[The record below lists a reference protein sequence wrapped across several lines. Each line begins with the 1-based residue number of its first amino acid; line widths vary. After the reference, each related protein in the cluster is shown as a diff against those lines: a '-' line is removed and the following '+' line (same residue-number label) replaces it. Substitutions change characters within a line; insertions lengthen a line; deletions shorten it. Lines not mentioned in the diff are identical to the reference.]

1 MAVAALRRQGTR
13 PGRGE
18 GPGNAAR
25 SPPPCQP
32 LPAAVHGAERG
43 PERAARHER
52 TGGRERA
59 GGGRWGA
66 SGECPGPV
74 LLRSCSMLTDHS
86 RPQRCGVHEGP
97 GLVQATVSFQ
107 DNKAE

>member
-43 PERAARHER
+43 PERAARHAR
-52 TGGRERA
+52 TGGRETGE
-59 GGGRWGA
+59 GGGREGRQ
-66 SGECPGPV
+66 CPGPV
-74 LLRSCSMLTDHS
+74 CS
-86 RPQRCGVHEGP
+86 GP
-97 GLVQATVSFQ
+97 APC
-107 DNKAE
+107 